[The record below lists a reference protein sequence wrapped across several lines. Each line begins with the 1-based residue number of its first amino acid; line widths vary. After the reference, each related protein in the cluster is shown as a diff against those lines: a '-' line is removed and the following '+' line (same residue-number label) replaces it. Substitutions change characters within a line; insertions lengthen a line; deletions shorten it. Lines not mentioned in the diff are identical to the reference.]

1 MHSSRTAAGAPALQ
15 EDYMILKIA
24 IAVGVALVVLVCIP
38 SLIATCSLLLKSLG
52 ALGEKRQ
59 RRALY
64 YRR

>member
-1 MHSSRTAAGAPALQ
+1 
-15 EDYMILKIA
+15 MILKIA
-24 IAVGVALVVLVCIP
+24 VVVGVALMVVVCIP

>member
-1 MHSSRTAAGAPALQ
+1 
-15 EDYMILKIA
+15 MILKIS
-24 IAVGVALVVLVCIP
+24 IAVGVALVVLVCVP
-38 SLIATCSLLLKSLG
+38 SIIATCSLLLKSLG